1 MDKNEKNC
9 DEEKEFDS
17 NKQWEDYEKLD
28 DIEKK
33 LKTVK
38 KDLYERRIIDAKKIN
53 DLGNE
58 KSNRGLCG
66 SQNLGNTCFMNSAIQ
81 CVSHSLE
88 LTYFFISGDY
98 ESEINPSNK
107 LGLSKN
113 NNKKFLDGKL
123 ARAWYSVLKD
133 LWLERSR
140 NTSPSVFKKTIAKIA
155 PQVILTL

>member
-1 MDKNEKNC
+1 MDKNEKNF
-9 DEEKEFDS
+9 DEEKEIDS

-33 LKTVK
+33 LKIVK
-38 KDLYERRIIDAKKIN
+38 KNLYERRIIDANKIN
-53 DLGNE
+53 DLVGE
-58 KSNRGLCG
+58 KNNRGLCG

-107 LGLSKN
+107 LGLS
-113 NNKKFLDGKL
+113 
-123 ARAWYSVLKD
+123 
-133 LWLERSR
+133 R
-140 NTSPSVFKKTIAKIA
+140 NSY
-155 PQVILTL
+155 